1 MEEPYLPIEKPGV
14 KKDFKSTQVKFKD
27 SKGRERKLGD
37 DDNDPTAYFTRLRS
51 KEDTEDRYSRVL
63 KDIKGKSSK
72 NANVF
77 DKLNK
82 IREKDE

>member
-14 KKDFKSTQVKFKD
+14 KKDFKSTHVKFKD

-51 KEDTEDRYSRVL
+51 KESTEDRYSHAL

-72 NANVF
+72 NTDIF

-82 IREKDE
+82 IIEKDE